1 MNVAK
6 RIRALGLGT
15 AVAAMVAGMGPGLTP
30 VASAQARGEGSISGR
45 VGDTTGSAFF
55 GDAEVRIVELNRTV
69 TTRDDGRFVFTGVP
83 AGDYTLRVTYVGA
96 PAETVEVSV
105 APGQRA
111 EVTVAIG
118 ADVASDANIL
128 VVGTRANL
136 SSAINDKRTSTR
148 VQDGVSADFIGQ
160 FPDQNVTEAAQRI
173 PGVAINRDQGEG
185 RFISVRGISPN
196 LNAVTVNGIDLPS
209 AEGDQR
215 QVALD
220 VIPSDVL
227 SKLTVVKSLTPDLD
241 ANSIGGTVQIESAT
255 AFDRSG
261 FYATA
266 SAEGNYNQLRDEVSP
281 RLSAAASNVFD
292 TGMGEIG
299 IYGAIS
305 YFDRQLG
312 SDGIEN
318 GDGEVDSID
327 GSLFPVSAE
336 PRDYVLSRERL
347 GATLN
352 IDWRVNDDVS
362 FYVRQLYSR
371 FTDDERQ
378 SGTIVELDPDDGDNI
393 VEAGPTR
400 LLLANQEVES
410 YASQRKETQT
420 IYSVAFGGHNRA
432 GDLTVDYQIDY
443 SQAGEDNPD
452 YAEAIFVA
460 DFSDSDTLIGTDLA
474 DARRPRIIT
483 SGPGFAD
490 PTAYELD
497 EVIRE
502 DSRTLDQRYSARIDF
517 TLDGVFGDLPGAIK
531 TGAKIALRERMTNLD
546 ARIYGGADQGATVAD
561 FLNPDIDYPL
571 GLIAPQNDPRAVA
584 DFIRANQAAFDD
596 DLDEEGSFIDSN
608 AEDYRVREDIYAG
621 YAMAT
626 LDIGDLRLVGGVRVE
641 HTEYN
646 ARGNE
651 VSLDEEAGT
660 LALSPITINDSYTD
674 VLPSLNARWRAAE
687 RLQLRA
693 AYFRSVV
700 RPIYEQNRPAALF
713 ERDDEGVIEAQ
724 AGNPDLERFKA
735 DNFDLGV
742 EYFPSGSSVISA
754 GAFYKRLQ
762 NPTFGIDLAGTDGF
776 EGFDVYDTFINGE
789 SADILG
795 FEANIQ
801 QDLTFLPSPLDGLLI
816 AANYTFTDADARV
829 PLPNGTTR
837 DAVLPFQARHTAN
850 ASIGYDKY
858 GFQFRAALTYRDRI
872 LDEIGDPTDPAGDV
886 FIDEHLQI
894 DLTAAYQVTPGVR
907 VFGQVTNLNDRPLY
921 SYAGRRDVNVQ
932 FEEYGLSASLGLRVT
947 FGK

>member
-1 MNVAK
+1 MTSTQ
-6 RIRALGLGT
+6 RLRALALGVATAGLLVG
-15 AVAAMVAGMGPGLTP
+15 AAPGLTP
-30 VASAQARGEGSISGR
+30 AAEAQQVATGTIAGR
-45 VGDTTGSAFF
+45 VGDRSESAFF
-55 GDAEVRIVELNRTV
+55 GDAEVEIVELSRRT
-69 TTRDDGRFVFTGVP
+69 TTRDDGRFTFAGVP
-83 AGDYTLRVTYVGA
+83 AGDYTVRVSYLGA
-96 PAETVEVSV
+96 PAETVSVSV
-105 APGQRA
+105 SAGGRA
-111 EVTVAIG
+111 DVAIAVG
-118 ADVASDANIL
+118 ADVDSADNIL
-128 VVGTRANL
+128 IVGSRANL
-136 SSAINDKRTSTR
+136 SSAINDKRNSSR

-185 RFISVRGISPN
+185 RFISVRGINPN

-241 ANSIGGTVQIESAT
+241 ANSIGGTIQIESAT

-261 FYATA
+261 FYATG
-266 SAEGNYNQLRDEVSP
+266 SAEGHYNQLRDKVSP
-281 RLSAAASNVFD
+281 RLSAAASNIFE
-292 TGMGEIG
+292 TGVGEIG

-318 GDGEVDSID
+318 GDGQVDEID
-327 GSLFPVSAE
+327 GTLFPVTAE
-336 PRDYVLSRERL
+336 PRDYVLSRKRL

-352 IDWRVNDDVS
+352 LDWRVNDNVS

-378 SGTIVELDPDDGDNI
+378 GGTIFEPDPDDGDNI

-420 IYSVAFGGHNRA
+420 IYSVAFGGQNRA
-432 GDLTVDYQIDY
+432 GDLMVDYQIDY
-443 SQAGEDNPD
+443 SQAGENNPD
-452 YAEAIFVA
+452 YAESIFVA
-460 DFSDSDTLIGTDLA
+460 DFSDTDTLVGTDLS
-474 DARRPRIIT
+474 DPRRPLII
-483 SGPGFAD
+483 SQGSGFAD
-490 PTAYELD
+490 PSAYELD

-502 DSRTLDQRYSARIDF
+502 DSRTLDQRYSGRIDF
-517 TLDGVFGDLPGAIK
+517 TLDGAFGDLPGAIK
-531 TGAKIALRERMTNLD
+531 TGAKVALRSRNSNLD
-546 ARIYGGADQGATVAD
+546 ARIYGGADLDATVAD
-561 FLNPDIDYPL
+561 FLNPDVDYPL

-584 DFIRANQAAFDD
+584 DFVRANQAAFDD
-596 DLDEEGSFIDSN
+596 DFDEEGGFIDSN
-608 AEDYRVREDIYAG
+608 AEDYRVTEDIYAG
-621 YAMAT
+621 YVMGT
-626 LDIGDLRLVGGVRVE
+626 VDLGDLRLVGGVRVE
-641 HTEYN
+641 HTEYA

-651 VSLDEEAGT
+651 VTLDEEARELS
-660 LALSPITINDSYTD
+660 LAAIRIDDSYTD
-674 VLPSLNARWRAAE
+674 FLPSLNARWRASE
-687 RLQLRA
+687 KLQLRA
-693 AYFRSVV
+693 AYFRAVV

-713 ERDDEGVIEAQ
+713 ERDDEGVIEAE

-735 DNFDLGV
+735 DNFDVGV
-742 EYFPSGSSVISA
+742 EYYPGSSSVISA

-776 EGFDVYDTFINGE
+776 EGFDVYSTFINGE
-789 SADILG
+789 TADVLG

-801 QDLTFLPSPLDGLLI
+801 QDLDFLPSPLDGLLI
-816 AANYTFTDADARV
+816 AANYTFTDASARV
-829 PLPNGTTR
+829 PLPDGTTR
-837 DAVLPFQARHTAN
+837 DAVLPFQSRHTAN

-858 GFQFRAALTYRDRI
+858 GFQFRAALSYRDRI
-872 LDEIGDPTDPAGDV
+872 LDEIGDPSDPAGDV

-894 DLTAAYQVTPGVR
+894 DLTAAYQLTPGVR
-907 VFGQVTNLNDRPLY
+907 VFGQLSNLNNRPLY
-921 SYAGRRDVNVQ
+921 SYAGNRDVNVQ
-932 FEEYGLSASLGLRVT
+932 FEEYRLSASLGLRVT